1 MTKTITI
8 DDLAVM
14 VKKGFDETE
23 KRVNL
28 DALTKDVAELST
40 KVTRI
45 ENILIRAHD
54 NRIYKVED
62 DIRLIK
68 TKVGIK

>member
-14 VKKGFDETE
+14 VKKGFDETA